1 MESAV
6 TSAGGRALIE
16 VPFDS
21 INAIANTITAAAVL
35 WAARSLRRSLT
46 DIRWLDLQ
54 PPFSGQR
61 KLTDEEL
68 EAMWREIVRRRRE
81 DGDDFS

>member
-1 MESAV
+1 V
-6 TSAGGRALIE
+6 WGDALM
-16 VPFDS
+16 VLPLDT
-21 INAIANTITAAAVL
+21 INAIANTITAVAVL
-35 WAARSLRRSLT
+35 IAASRLKRSLT

-68 EAMWREIVRRRRE
+68 DAMWREIVRRRRE
-81 DGDDFS
+81 DGDELS